1 MAGTEMRGS
10 YFHDMKFSR
19 AGTVVWKNFGVVLL
33 HAGVGVKVY
42 LVDMTEEC
50 ISPPFT
56 LRVYLQQTVAALK
69 DQVASHLSCDVD
81 HVYCVLDVHSDLRLL
96 DEPERSLK
104 LVGFG
109 KNNKV
114 CWEFVVTACWH
125 CMSILNCN
133 IGEVSVLAPPGH
145 NKSKSKEDEFL

>member
-1 MAGTEMRGS
+1 MLTAGRIS
-10 YFHDMKFSR
+10 AHAFHVM
-19 AGTVVWKNFGVVLL
+19 LL
-33 HAGVGVKVY
+33 CPGVGVKVY
-42 LVDMTEEC
+42 LVEVSEER

-69 DQVASHLSCDVD
+69 DQVVSHLSCDAE
-81 HVYCVLDVHSDLRLL
+81 HVHCVLDVHSDLRLL

-114 CWEFVVTACWH
+114 
-125 CMSILNCN
+125 S
-133 IGEVSVLAPPGH
+133 
-145 NKSKSKEDEFL
+145 

>member
-1 MAGTEMRGS
+1 MVNM
-10 YFHDMKFSR
+10 
-19 AGTVVWKNFGVVLL
+19 
-33 HAGVGVKVY
+33 
-42 LVDMTEEC
+42 VDES

-81 HVYCVLDVHSDLRLL
+81 CLRCVLDVHSDLRLL
-96 DEPERSLK
+96 SEPERSLK

-114 CWEFVVTACWH
+114 SRDFRC
-125 CMSILNCN
+125 
-133 IGEVSVLAPPGH
+133 
-145 NKSKSKEDEFL
+145 

>member
-1 MAGTEMRGS
+1 
-10 YFHDMKFSR
+10 
-19 AGTVVWKNFGVVLL
+19 
-33 HAGVGVKVY
+33 VY

-81 HVYCVLDVHSDLRLL
+81 HVHCVLDVHSDLRLL

-125 CMSILNCN
+125 CVWILICS
-133 IGEVSVLAPPGH
+133 IGEKSVHAPAGH
-145 NKSKSKEDEFL
+145 NKSKIKEGELI